1 MPVIPRLKCSS
12 SYQATASPLL
22 LSCRLRATVCKLDLV
37 QPGFGDRAQQQTPGD
52 RCLVLLLVSTFPSS
66 QLSSPH
72 PLFTTTFNLDFILA
86 NNNFYTIHPPS
97 PLPILIHPYVC
108 TTLRVK
114 TAALLLL
121 FHVLVCQQIQ
131 MFCFSA
137 IISNGLK
144 SKGRTQRL
152 QGLWKVGKELLQ

>member
-12 SYQATASPLL
+12 SYQAIASPLL
-22 LSCRLRATVCKLDLV
+22 LFCRLRATVCKLDLV
-37 QPGFGDRAQQQTPGD
+37 QPGLGDRAQQQTPGD
-52 RCLVLLLVSTFPSS
+52 WCLVLLLLVSTFPSS

-72 PLFTTTFNLDFILA
+72 PLFMVTFNLDFILA
-86 NNNFYTIHPPS
+86 NNNFHTIRPAPP
-97 PLPILIHPYVC
+97 PILIHPYVC

-114 TAALLLL
+114 TAALLMLL

-152 QGLWKVGKELLQ
+152 QGLW